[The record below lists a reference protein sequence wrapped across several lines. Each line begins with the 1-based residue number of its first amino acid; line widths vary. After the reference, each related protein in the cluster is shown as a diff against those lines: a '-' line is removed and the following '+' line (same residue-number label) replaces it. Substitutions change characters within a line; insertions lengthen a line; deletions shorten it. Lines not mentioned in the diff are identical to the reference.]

1 MQMRKV
7 TPTMPKG
14 RTKWLAGGAVVL
26 MGVILMG
33 GVAAHVTGAAE
44 AQAQA
49 AAAKLQCTNSVGA
62 GLDADTAQL
71 AEQVRALVS
80 GSSDVKVSG
89 LPDPREQLPN
99 AKVIV
104 ATGIQLR
111 IPARGQIVALATAL
125 QESALRNIGGG
136 DRDSV
141 GLFQQRP
148 SQGWGTREQIMDP
161 VYASKKFYSA
171 LKSVQGWERMP
182 ITVAAQKVQKSGTPD
197 AYARHEPLATALQQ
211 AIAPTLG
218 ASIDSPTGAV
228 ANPYALN
235 CNTQSD
241 GSQYGTIEAG
251 KLPDGYQIPATAKP
265 AARAAIQWAL
275 QQLGTPYQWGG
286 NCSNPHG
293 SDPSGRCDC
302 SSLMQRA
309 YGVAGIQI
317 TRTTYTQIHDGRAV
331 AANANALQPGDLV
344 FTEGSASRPEHVAM
358 AIGDGLLVHA
368 PRPGRVVEVAK
379 VATHGTILVVRR
391 IV

>member
-1 MQMRKV
+1 MNS
-7 TPTMPKG
+7 G
-14 RTKWLAGGAVVL
+14 RSKWLVSGVAGLCLFGVVVMGA
-26 MGVILMG
+26 
-33 GVAAHVTGAAE
+33 VAAHVAGVAE

-49 AAAKLQCTNSVGA
+49 AAARLQCQGLGGA
-62 GLDADTAQL
+62 LDTDTAQL
-71 AEQVRALVS
+71 AQQVSALVS
-80 GSSDVKVSG
+80 ASGDVQVPG
-89 LPDPREQLPN
+89 LPAPKEQLPN
-99 AKVIV
+99 AKIIV
-104 ATGIQLR
+104 ATGIQLG
-111 IPARGQIVALATAL
+111 ISARGQVVALATAL
-125 QESALRNIGGG
+125 QESALRNLDHG

-148 SQGWGTREQIMDP
+148 SMGWGTREQLMDP
-161 VYASKKFYSA
+161 VYASKKFYNA
-171 LKSVQGWERMP
+171 LQSVNGWESMP
-182 ITVAAQKVQKSGTPD
+182 VTAAAQKVQKSGLPD
-197 AYARHEPLATALQQ
+197 AYAKHEQLATALQN

-218 ASIDSPTGAV
+218 ATVTSPSGTV
-228 ANPYALN
+228 TNPYRLS
-235 CNTQSD
+235 CGTQPD

-251 KLPDGYQIPATAKP
+251 KLPDGYQVPATAKP
-265 AARAAIQWAL
+265 AAQAAIQWAL

-286 NCSNPHG
+286 SCTDPHG
-293 SDPSGRCDC
+293 DDPSGRCDC

-317 TRTTYTQIHDGRAV
+317 TRTTYTQIHDGRA
-331 AANANALQPGDLV
+331 APANATSLQPGDLV

>member
-1 MQMRKV
+1 MSS
-7 TPTMPKG
+7 
-14 RTKWLAGGAVVL
+14 RTKKWLGGTFALVL
-26 MGVILMG
+26 LVVILMG
-33 GVAAHVTGAAE
+33 AVAGHVVGVSE

-49 AAAKLQCTNSVGA
+49 AAAQLQCQGTGGA

-71 AEQVRALVS
+71 AQQVSALVS
-80 GSSDVKVSG
+80 GSSDVTVSG
-89 LPDPREQLPN
+89 LPDPKEQLPN
-99 AKVIV
+99 AKIIV
-104 ATGIQLR
+104 ATGIQLK
-111 IPARGQIVALATAL
+111 IPARGQVIALATAL
-125 QESALRNIGGG
+125 QESALRNLEHG
-136 DRDSV
+136 DRDSL

-148 SQGWGTREQIMDP
+148 SQGWGTREQILDP
-161 VYASKKFYSA
+161 VYASKKFYNA
-171 LKSVQGWERMP
+171 LKSVKGWESMP
-182 ITVAAQKVQKSGTPD
+182 VTVAAQKVQKSGTPD
-197 AYARHEPLATALQQ
+197 AYAKHEALATALQQ

-218 ASIDSPTGAV
+218 ASVATSAGAV
-228 ANPYALN
+228 TNPYALS
-235 CNTQSD
+235 CGTQSD

-275 QQLGTPYQWGG
+275 QQLGTSYQWGG

-293 SDPSGRCDC
+293 SDPAGRCDC

-317 TRTTYTQIHDGRAV
+317 SRTTYTQIHDGRAV
-331 AANANALQPGDLV
+331 PANANVIQPGDLV

-379 VATHGTILVVRR
+379 ISTHGTLLVVRR
-391 IV
+391 IA

>member
-1 MQMRKV
+1 MSS
-7 TPTMPKG
+7 
-14 RTKWLAGGAVVL
+14 RTKKWLGGSLALFLLGVVL
-26 MGVILMG
+26 MS
-33 GVAAHVTGAAE
+33 GVASYVVQAGEEAE
-44 AQAQA
+44 AQTA
-49 AAAKLQCTNSVGA
+49 AAQLQCEGPGGA

-71 AEQVRALVS
+71 AEKVSALVS

-89 LPDPREQLPN
+89 LPYPKEQLPN

-104 ATGIQLR
+104 ATGIQLG
-111 IPARGQIVALATAL
+111 IPARGQVVALATAL
-125 QESALRNIGGG
+125 QESALRNLDHG

-161 VYASKKFYSA
+161 VYASKKFYNA
-171 LKSVQGWERMP
+171 LKSVKGWESMP
-182 ITVAAQKVQKSGTPD
+182 VTVAAQKVQKSGYKE
-197 AYARHEPLATALQQ
+197 AYAKHEPLATALQK

-218 ASIDSPTGAV
+218 ASVDSPTGAV
-228 ANPYALN
+228 ANPYGLN
-235 CNTQSD
+235 CTTETD

-286 NCSNPHG
+286 SCTDPHG
-293 SDPSGRCDC
+293 DDPSRRCDC

-331 AANANALQPGDLV
+331 PANAKSLQPGDLV

>member
-1 MQMRKV
+1 
-7 TPTMPKG
+7 MPKG
-14 RTKWLAGGAVVL
+14 RKRWLAGGAVLL

-33 GVAAHVTGAAE
+33 GVAAHVTGTAE

-49 AAAKLQCTNSVGA
+49 AAAKLRCQNTAGA

-71 AEQVRALVS
+71 AEQVSALVS

-89 LPDPREQLPN
+89 LPDPKEQLPN
-99 AKVIV
+99 AKIIV
-104 ATGIQLR
+104 ATGVQLGV
-111 IPARGQIVALATAL
+111 PARGQIVALATAL
-125 QESALRNIGGG
+125 QESALRNIDHG
-136 DRDSV
+136 DGDSV
-141 GLFQQRP
+141 GLFQQRA

-161 VYASKKFYSA
+161 VYASKKFYIA
-171 LKSVQGWERMP
+171 LKSVKGWETLP
-182 ITVAAQKVQKSGTPD
+182 VTVAAQKVQKSAYPE
-197 AYARHEPLATALQQ
+197 AYADDEPLATALQQ

-218 ASIDSPTGAV
+218 STVTSPTGSV

-235 CNTQSD
+235 CSQNND
-241 GSQYGTIEAG
+241 GSQYGSIQAG
-251 KLPDGYQIPATAKP
+251 KLPDGYQIPTNTTP
-265 AARAAIQWAL
+265 AARAAITWAL

-331 AANANALQPGDLV
+331 PANANSLQPGDLV
-344 FTEGSASRPEHVAM
+344 FTEGSISRPEHVAM
-358 AIGDGLLVHA
+358 AIGDGLLVQA

-379 VATHGTILVVRR
+379 VATHGAILVVRR
-391 IV
+391 IA

>member
-1 MQMRKV
+1 M
-7 TPTMPKG
+7 TPTMANG
-14 RTKWLAGGAVVL
+14 RRKWLASGAVILV
-26 MGVILMG
+26 GVILMG

-49 AAAKLQCTNSVGA
+49 AAAKRRCSNSVGV

-89 LPDPREQLPN
+89 LPDLKEQLPN
-99 AKVIV
+99 AKIIV

-111 IPARGQIVALATAL
+111 IPASGQIIALATAL

-136 DRDSV
+136 DGDSI

-161 VYASKKFYSA
+161 VYASKKFYNA
-171 LKSVQGWERMP
+171 LKSVQGWETMP
-182 ITVAAQKVQKSGTPD
+182 VTVAAQKVQKSAYPD
-197 AYARHEPLATALQQ
+197 AYADDEPLATALQQ
-211 AIAPTLG
+211 AIAPILG
-218 ASIDSPTGAV
+218 STVTSPTEPV
-228 ANPYALN
+228 TNPYGLN
-235 CNTQSD
+235 CRQETD
-241 GSQYGTIEAG
+241 GSQYGSIPAG
-251 KLPDGYQIPATAKP
+251 KLPDGYQVPAKTTP
-265 AARAAIQWAL
+265 TARAAITWAL

-331 AANANALQPGDLV
+331 PANASALQPGDLV
-344 FTEGSASRPEHVAM
+344 FTGGSASRPEHVAM
-358 AIGDGLLVHA
+358 AIGDGLFVHA